1 MGAAGRKVART
12 VETTRT
18 SEGEGAA
25 PAAAAP
31 ADRPR

>member
-18 SEGEGAA
+18 SGGGDAA
-25 PAAAAP
+25 PAA
-31 ADRPR
+31 